1 MNTYEDISLLIGRC
15 KQGDTEAQF
24 AIYKLFYRAM
34 FNTALRIIQHKEE
47 AEDVMQECFLQAF
60 NKLDDLKDNQFFAGW
75 LKQMVVNKSL
85 NCVRKLKPLDTEDFE
100 TVLIPDEVYDTYDT
114 FLSKRKEKVL
124 LALKQIKDSYRIVLT
139 LHYIEGYD
147 LEEVC
152 EIMQIS
158 YGNCRTLLTR
168 AKTSVRQKIELYESA

>member
-1 MNTYEDISLLIGRC
+1 MNTYDTISLLIGRC
-15 KQGDTEAQF
+15 KRGDTEAQF

-34 FNTALRIIQHKEE
+34 FNTALRIIGHKEE

-60 NKLDDLKDNQFFAGW
+60 DKLNELKDDAFFAGW

-85 NCVRKLKPLDTEDFE
+85 NCVRKLKPLEQEDFE
-100 TVLIPDEVYDTYDT
+100 HVLIVDEDYDAGEA
-114 FLSKRKEKVL
+114 FLSERKERVL
-124 LALKQIKDSYRIVLT
+124 GALKQVKDAYRIVLT

-168 AKTSVRQKIELYESA
+168 AKVSIRQKLELYESA